1 MDFKKILPHLIA
13 IVVLLATAAIFYAPN
28 AFGGKALQ
36 QGDNVKAS
44 GMASEVLEYFKKEGK
59 TPLWTNSAFGG
70 MPSYQVYMRDN
81 NQVMRYASQ
90 AIFLGQGIPGLWSQT
105 FAAMLMMYLLM
116 ISMKVDWR
124 IAVFAGLGYG
134 ITAYNV
140 DILEAGHSTK
150 MMALAVTPGILA
162 GVSFIFDR
170 KYGIGVGLLAL
181 MTGVQLA
188 VNHFQITYYTLLI
201 VGIWFVAHLPT
212 AIKERRLSGWFMAM
226 GLTGAG
232 LLLGFGANLGKLW
245 PTYEY
250 SQETIRGKSQLKAAQ
265 SKGSGLT
272 KEYVFDWS
280 YGVGESLTLIA
291 PRYAGG
297 GANESVANT
306 KTFKMVSRQ
315 TPPDM
320 TRAQLEQQVAAML
333 YTGNQP
339 FVGTAIYMGALIFF
353 LALLGAFLAK
363 GPEKWW
369 LLIAALFMLSLAWG
383 KNFPLNYLWY
393 DYLPMF
399 KKFRAVSMALGVTQL
414 CAVALAALGLQW
426 FFSDRATPAEKT
438 RALWFAA
445 GTSAFFVLIALA
457 TAATSGPNDAQMG
470 LPDNFLR
477 LMAEDRSGRA
487 RADAFRAFAF
497 MAVGVGL
504 LWFYLQGRLKASYAA
519 IAIAAVSL
527 LDNWGICLRTIHPER
542 YVAKKEAAA
551 PPKPEGYDLDI
562 KKDTDPHYR
571 VLDLAR
577 GSITGN
583 AITSYFHKSISGY
596 HAAKLQR
603 FQDVVTRY
611 LEGNGIMKSQRILSM
626 MNAKYIVR
634 PEGAVV
640 KNEEAYGNAWFPR
653 HLQVL
658 PTADDE
664 LDALGALNPKDSAI
678 VAASYAAPLQ
688 GLDLSKA
695 DTAARIRLTS
705 YHPER
710 LSYEYS
716 SATEQLAVFSEIY
729 YPEDKGWHCY
739 INDQRVPGM
748 TKVNYLLRGLKVPPG
763 QNMKLEMRFEPQSFL
778 IGSTVSMVA
787 SVLALLAFIFG
798 LLWYFRRA
806 TVEDPNRLVDVVPEK
821 KAVEKPKAAA
831 PTKRR

>member
-13 IVVLLATAAIFYAPN
+13 IFVLLATAAVFYAPN

-44 GMASEVLEYFKKEGK
+44 GMATEVIDYLKKEGK

-70 MPSYQVYMRDN
+70 MPSYQVYMLDN
-81 NQVMRYASQ
+81 NQIMRTTSRVL
-90 AIFLGQGIPGLWSQT
+90 FLGQGISGIWTQT
-105 FAAMLMMYLLM
+105 FAAMLMMYLLL

-124 IAVFAGLGYG
+124 VAVFAGLGYG

-150 MMALAVTPGILA
+150 MMALAITPGILA
-162 GVSFIFDR
+162 GISFIFGR
-170 KYGIGVGLLAL
+170 QYGIGVGLLAL

-188 VNHFQITYYTLLI
+188 VNHFQITYYTLLL
-201 VGIWFVAHLPT
+201 VGIWFIAHLPT
-212 AIKERRLSGWFMAM
+212 AIRERRLSGWFMAM

-232 LLLGFGANLGKLW
+232 LLLGFAANLGKLW

-250 SQETIRGKSQLKAAQ
+250 SQETIRGKSQLKSAQ
-265 SKGSGLT
+265 SKGNGLT

-297 GANESVANT
+297 GANESVADT

-315 TPPDM
+315 APPDA
-320 TRAQLEQQVAAML
+320 TRAQIEQQIAATL

-353 LALLGAFLAK
+353 LALLGAFLAR

-369 LLIAALFMLSLAWG
+369 LLAGALFMLSLAWG

-399 KKFRAVSMALGVTQL
+399 KKFRAVSMALGLTQL

-426 FFSDRATPAEKT
+426 FFSDRATPAEKS

-445 GTSAFFVLIALA
+445 GTAGFFVLVALA
-457 TAATSGPNDAQMG
+457 TISTTGQSDGQ
-470 LPDNFLR
+470 LPDNMLR
-477 LMAEDRSGRA
+477 LLAEDRGGRA
-487 RADAFRAFAF
+487 RADVFRAFAF
-497 MAVGVGL
+497 MAIGVGV
-504 LWFYLQGRLKASYAA
+504 LWFYLQGRLKASYAI

-527 LDNWGICLRTIHPER
+527 LDNWMICLRTIHPDR

-551 PPKPEGYDLDI
+551 APKPEGFDLDI

-577 GSITGN
+577 GGITGN
-583 AITSYFHKSISGY
+583 AIASYFHKSISGY
-596 HAAKLQR
+596 HAAKLQL

-611 LEGNGIMKSQRILSM
+611 LEGSGIMKSQHILSM
-626 MNAKYIVR
+626 MNVKYIIR
-634 PEGAVV
+634 PEADVI
-640 KNEEAYGNAWFPR
+640 KNVQAYGNAWFPH

-658 PTADDE
+658 PTVDDE
-664 LDALGALNPKDSAI
+664 LTALGTLNPKDSAI
-678 VAASYAAPLQ
+678 VAADYAAPLQ

-695 DTAARIRLTS
+695 DTAARIRLTN

-716 SATEQLAVFSEIY
+716 SATEQLAVFSEMY
-729 YPEDKGWHCY
+729 YPEEKGWHCY

-748 TKVNYLLRGLKVPPG
+748 TKVNYLLRGLKVPAG
-763 QNMKLEMRFEPQSFL
+763 QNMKLDMRFEPQSFL

-787 SVLALLAFIFG
+787 SVLALLAFIAG
-798 LLWYFRRA
+798 LFWYFRRA
-806 TVEDPNRLVDVVPEK
+806 SMEDPNRLTDVVREQK
-821 KAVEKPKAAA
+821 KTAEKPKAAA